1 MLLNID
7 ETIAKEKEE
16 AKRLRK
22 IIETG
27 YDGEISI
34 EAMFCD
40 DTDAIKEAYERF
52 ENCAKEH
59 EQYAEW
65 LEELKDIKSD
75 GFTDDLLNMGFT
87 KGYSKALEELKVI
100 KEMDLSIPQH
110 FTKEQ
115 SDWIKKYCINR
126 NKEFYNK
133 ALDDFVKFASDM
145 PTVEEE
151 DGTIRPMW
159 LEEMAEKLKGKYEEL
174 YTNFKIFVNG
184 YLTL

>member
-1 MLLNID
+1 MLSID
-7 ETIAKEKEE
+7 EAIAREREIAERNLILLDYDELVQKSYDTY
-16 AKRLRK
+16 LRA
-22 IIETG
+22 E
-27 YDGEISI
+27 Y
-34 EAMFCD
+34 
-40 DTDAIKEAYERF
+40 
-52 ENCAKEH
+52 H
-59 EQYAEW
+59 EQIAEW
-65 LEELKDIKSD
+65 LEELKAIKSD

-87 KGYSKALEELKVI
+87 KGYSKTLEELKVI

-133 ALDDFVKFASDM
+133 ALDDFVKFASTM

-159 LEEMAEKLKGKYEEL
+159 LEEMAERLKEQNNEQ
-174 YTNFKIFVNG
+174 
-184 YLTL
+184 